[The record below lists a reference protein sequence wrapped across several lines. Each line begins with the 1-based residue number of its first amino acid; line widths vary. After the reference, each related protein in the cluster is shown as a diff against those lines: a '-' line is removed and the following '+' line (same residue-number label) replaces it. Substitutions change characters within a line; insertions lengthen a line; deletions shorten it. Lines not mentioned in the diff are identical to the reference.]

1 MGGWRRCEGRMGM
14 PGKVLQFGGG
24 EVAMQGVEIGEKG
37 MREEEGK
44 TMGRCSTS
52 GGVIITKCE
61 FHVFRKTKTFTSSSQ
76 RICQLVHLVTL
87 RLRCLDGTFEWSN
100 EGCFK
105 TLGGDDNGFPSKGGL
120 ACYSTLFLNCCFN
133 TSNKFGRIEIRN

>member
-1 MGGWRRCEGRMGM
+1 ML
-14 PGKVLQFGGG
+14 GKVLQFGGG

-61 FHVFRKTKTFTSSSQ
+61 FHVVRKTKTFTSSSQ

-87 RLRCLDGTFEWSN
+87 RAYYVWMERL
-100 EGCFK
+100 
-105 TLGGDDNGFPSKGGL
+105 NGATKVV
-120 ACYSTLFLNCCFN
+120 LNHRTATMMDFQA
-133 TSNKFGRIEIRN
+133 